1 MPLSDFLTNFIWLSD
16 WTLEDDADSRIVC
29 FRKYFSV
36 DEMSEW
42 QKRLIRISAD
52 SCYKVFVNGS
62 FVQEGPQKALCLTEW
77 YVDEFDIGP
86 WLREGENAIAVE
98 VLRYTAERPG
108 TDVNRS
114 LLRSNTPFLYVQDDC
129 ADAGKSL
136 SAKCGWKARRNDGIR
151 IIGETGTIGPAPI
164 HVQEDVTADQSFAGW
179 KQAGFHDEAWEE
191 PKLYTILDVW
201 KSQVQGSL
209 IPRTIPPMWHED
221 GCFTGVSA
229 VRECGDTDIKRLENQ
244 YNAMLSG
251 NGIVI
256 IPPRA
261 RQIVEISA
269 RELRCGFL
277 RYRFLKGAGST
288 VKTTCAESYVYP
300 QPDVFNALGAS
311 SPQAPKKGDRTDAEK
326 GAIVGHTSFYHVAG
340 YGTDDQPEEYEPF
353 WFRTFRYIRLEIET
367 GDQPLILNRFSY
379 RSTGYPLEVKTS
391 FTSPDAELSLIW
403 DISLRTLRLCMHET
417 YMDCPFYEQL
427 QYAMDTRSEILYTY
441 AISADDRLAR
451 AAMEAFRLSQ
461 RADGLLSASAPFIG
475 TGVIPGF
482 SIYYILMVHDHMM
495 YFGDR
500 ALVRRHLPAIDG
512 ILGFFERNVGPTGIV
527 KKIGGSLLRHVLW
540 SFIDWSNAWNGG
552 MPNAANQGTGALT
565 MESLLYLYGLQKAAE
580 LAEYAGRSGLAQ
592 EYTDRANAL
601 SSAIRT
607 TCSISFEKADSSI
620 FLLTDGPGIAE
631 YSVHSQAFGVLTGVL
646 TREEGAS
653 ALRELI
659 GNEKAAQ
666 PTVAFMFYVFRALE
680 ECGCYEKTF
689 ALWDPWRRMLREN
702 LTTCV
707 ENDTDMRSDCH
718 AWGSLLLY
726 ELPSVLLG
734 VRPAAPGYEKTEILP
749 PAPYPDW
756 IKGDV
761 VTQKGIIHVGKN
773 RLKPGIYE
781 TERLL
786 I

>member
-1 MPLSDFLTNFIWLSD
+1 MDISALFTNFIWLSD
-16 WTLEDDADSRIVC
+16 WTQEDDADARIVC
-29 FRKYFSV
+29 FRKRFSA
-36 DEMSEW
+36 DGMSAD

-52 SCYKVFVNGS
+52 SRYKIFVNGC

-77 YVDEFDIGP
+77 FLDELDISP
-86 WLREGENAIAVE
+86 WLVAGENVIAVE
-98 VLRYTAERPG
+98 VLRYAAERPG
-108 TDVNRS
+108 ITMNRS
-114 LLRSNTPFLYVQDDC
+114 LLRTTTPFLFVQDNC
-129 ADAGKSL
+129 ADAEKSL
-136 SAKCGWKARRNDGIR
+136 SAKNGWRAKRNRGIR
-151 IIGETGTIGPAPI
+151 IIGETGTVGPAPI
-164 HVQEDVTADQSFAGW
+164 HVQEDVTADCDFAGW
-179 KQAGFHDEAWEE
+179 KQAGFHDKAWEE
-191 PKLYTILDVW
+191 PRPYTLVEVW
-201 KSQVQGSL
+201 KSQAPGNL
-209 IPRTIPPMWHED
+209 IPRTIPPMRHAE
-221 GCFTGVSA
+221 GRFIGVSA
-229 VRECGDTDIKRLENQ
+229 VRECGDADVNSLENQ
-244 YNAMLSG
+244 YLSMLSG
-251 NGIVI
+251 CGSVI
-256 IPPRA
+256 IPA
-261 RQIVEISA
+261 HSEQIVEISA
-269 RELRCGFL
+269 GELRCGFL
-277 RYRFLKGAGST
+277 LYQFLSGAGST

-300 QPDVFNALGAS
+300 QPEVINALGAS
-311 SPQAPKKGDRTDAEK
+311 SPQPPKKGDRTDAK
-326 GAIVGHTSFYHVAG
+326 NGAIVGHTSFYRIAG
-340 YGTDDQPEEYEPF
+340 YGTKDHPEEYEPF

-367 GDQPLILNRFSY
+367 GDHPLIFQRFAY
-379 RSTGYPLEVKTS
+379 RTTGYPLDVKTR
-391 FTSPDAELSLIW
+391 FTSPDIELSRIW
-403 DISLRTLRLCMHET
+403 DMSLRTLQLCMHET

-427 QYAMDTRSEILYTY
+427 QYAMDTRSEILFTY
-441 AISADDRLAR
+441 AVSADDRLAR

-461 RADGLLSASAPFIG
+461 RADGLIGASAPFIG

-512 ILGFFERNVGPTGIV
+512 ILGFFERNLGPTGIV
-527 KKIGGSLLRHVLW
+527 KKIGGSLLGHAFW
-540 SFIDWSNAWNGG
+540 SFIDWSSAWDGG
-552 MPNAANQGTGALT
+552 IPKAANQGTGELT

-592 EYTDRANAL
+592 EYSDRAKAL
-601 SSAIRT
+601 SAAIRK
-607 TCSISFEKADSSI
+607 TCSISYDNADDSI
-620 FLLTDGPGIAE
+620 LLLADGPGAAE

-646 TREEGAS
+646 THEEGAA
-653 ALRELI
+653 ALEELI
-659 GNEKAAQ
+659 GNEMAAQ